1 MIPTESSC
9 PSLKKISYN
18 VLVPSLL
25 QRSEIS
31 ELKSFVSQ
39 NQCLVEEMAVF
50 KIRVI
55 IYVISKKCFQ
65 VAAIIGTKIAHGQIV
80 DQDKRLVWTSLQLK
94 SLSFPVLVGFYF
106 VFYFFV
112 WFSFFLDLFPSD
124 TIGFSYLVD
133 FAILLFFLSAIPRF
147 FPFVIFL
154 PDTICS
160 LYIFLLTSYLG
171 VFHCW

>member
-1 MIPTESSC
+1 MTLS
-9 PSLKKISYN
+9 KN
-18 VLVPSLL
+18 AF
-25 QRSEIS
+25 RSRLI
-31 ELKSFVSQ
+31 LARK
-39 NQCLVEEMAVF
+39 LPH
-50 KIRVI
+50 R
-55 IYVISKKCFQ
+55 
-65 VAAIIGTKIAHGQIV
+65 QIV

-154 PDTICS
+154 PDTICY

-171 VFHCW
+171 VTFSLLVIFFFPTWKNKITWWV